1 MKFPQDND
9 RTVIASEAKQ
19 SIEQQES
26 ADCFVAS
33 LLADL
38 RCEHRATD
46 QSALLQL
53 DQRLIGFGKRH
64 RRHRYRAD
72 LLGAHEIEQLLG
84 FPQISD
90 IAALDRDR
98 LDR

>member
-19 SIEQQES
+19 SIGQQES
-26 ADCFVAS
+26 VDCFVAS
-33 LLADL
+33 LLAMTMIADL
-38 RCEHRATD
+38 RREHRATD
-46 QSALLQL
+46 QPALLQL
-53 DQRLIGFGKRH
+53 DQRLIGLGKRH

-84 FPQISD
+84 FPKISD
-90 IAALDRDR
+90 IAAL
-98 LDR
+98 